1 MAEIPVKL
9 PLKRVYIGDTYEF
22 LLKDFKDGDGAPIDL
37 EQYSDI
43 RMTIRQRNESGSVAA
58 TLTLSSGFVIE
69 GANNDQLRGTISAT
83 VTKTFKPGQHIF
95 DIQFTKEGN
104 SDPDIV
110 QTWFKDYLD
119 VEQEVTQ

>member
-22 LLKDFKDGDGAPIDL
+22 LLKDFKDGDGNAIDL
-37 EQYSDI
+37 TTYSDI
-43 RMTIRQRNESGSVAA
+43 TMTIRQRNESGSVVA
-58 TLTLSSGFVIE
+58 TLDLTSGFTIE
-69 GANNDQLRGTISAT
+69 GANNDQLRGTISAA

-95 DIQFTKEGN
+95 DIQFTKDN
-104 SDPDIV
+104 PTVV

>member
-22 LLKDFKDGDGAPIDL
+22 LLKDFKDGDGNAIDL
-37 EQYSDI
+37 TQYSDI
-43 RMTIRQRNESGSVAA
+43 RMTIRQRNESGSVVA

-69 GANNDQLRGTISAT
+69 GVNKDQLRGTISAV

-95 DIQFTKEGN
+95 DIQFTKEG
-104 SDPDIV
+104 SPDIV